1 MTMDNTKPDI
11 LLVDDSFED
20 AELTLRVLKKDD
32 LIQSGIHLH
41 DGEQALLYLFSTAF
55 EARPKLIVLDI
66 EMPKVNGIE
75 VLRRIKSD
83 PSKMFIPVVMMS
95 SSSNEKHVEESYR
108 LGVNG
113 YVVKHTN
120 YEKFRDEIIWL
131 GKYWLQTNYSPS

>member
-1 MTMDNTKPDI
+1 MEHTNPDI

-20 AELTLRVLKKDD
+20 AELTLRVLKKDN
-32 LIQSGIHLH
+32 LIQNGLHLH
-41 DGEQALLYLFSTAF
+41 DGEQALQYLFSKEF

-83 PSKMFIPVVMMS
+83 PAKMYIPVVMMS
-95 SSSNEKHVEESYR
+95 SSSHEKHVEESYR

-113 YVVKHTN
+113 YVIKHTN
-120 YEKFRDEIIWL
+120 YEKFKNEITWL